1 MSNTEQES
9 QLGIERIHK
18 PAPELHHRAWVSAF
32 GVNVCIKSDS
42 VHLLENAVERAEK
55 AFVGNLE
62 VIDECSTQHVFS
74 LYCDGGNYVLY
85 HEGQIAR
92 YSSNRGY
99 FLKSFDSMLR
109 IKIAEYAKDRVF
121 LHAGVVGWNEKAIVF
136 PGDSFDGKSTLAAE
150 FVRAGA
156 VYFSDEYAV
165 LDYDGLVHPFPRS
178 ISLRNWNAYEEI
190 YDYSEISA
198 ESLGGSSGH
207 APLQVGVVL
216 FTKFE
221 ENAIWQPEVLR
232 PGQAIIEILS
242 QTIPIRYAPQFSLK
256 VLKNMTSNA
265 ILLKSSRGDAR
276 KFVKSFLDFVD
287 NEALLAKMLNTY
299 ST

>member
-1 MSNTEQES
+1 MFICSKTPWNGPRKRLWAILKLSTSVQRNMCS
-9 QLGIERIHK
+9 AYIVTAVITSFITKGKSLGI
-18 PAPELHHRAWVSAF
+18 
-32 GVNVCIKSDS
+32 
-42 VHLLENAVERAEK
+42 
-55 AFVGNLE
+55 
-62 VIDECSTQHVFS
+62 
-74 LYCDGGNYVLY
+74 
-85 HEGQIAR
+85 AR
-92 YSSNRGY
+92 TEDI
-99 FLKSFDSMLR
+99 FLNSFDSMLR

-178 ISLRNWNAYEEI
+178 ISLRNWNADEEI